1 MVPYVVVAVLL
12 RLSLKRG
19 RTTWLLLAP
28 VIVVV
33 VVAAVNR
40 GLVLLSLP
48 LVPLPFLDVL
58 PLLWLGLAFVW
69 LLVPWLRSNRRK
81 EAFWSAWKSML
92 LIGVIGL
99 FFGLGLDFSMSALWD
114 ACLCGL
120 RYALCSFVLA
130 AAAVLGGTLDLKPR
144 SRGGNQ

>member
-1 MVPYVVVAVLL
+1 M
-12 RLSLKRG
+12 
-19 RTTWLLLAP
+19 
-28 VIVVV
+28 
-33 VVAAVNR
+33 NR

-69 LLVPWLRSNRRK
+69 LLAPWLRSNRRK

-92 LIGVIGL
+92 LMGVIGL
-99 FFGLGLDFSMSALWD
+99 FFGLGLDFSRSVLWD

-120 RYALCSFVLA
+120 RYAFCSFVLA
-130 AAAVLGGTLDLKPR
+130 AAVVLGGALDLPR
-144 SRGGNQ
+144 KTHGVNR